1 MKDTWAS
8 GAIEL
13 FKHADLHIKLESA
26 FDKRIAFISID
37 NSVETAIRTFISLP
51 QEKSGVRF
59 PPKEVDDAVNSF
71 PKLVAL
77 VFKYASERVSGL
89 DNGDIEHYHRVR
101 NQLYHNGTGLSV
113 DERYL
118 KSYRQIAC
126 ILLQNLF
133 GIETETPV
141 TEVSLEKLIYIWN
154 QIELAL
160 RKKLLPAGIDHK
172 HTFKWEQAARVGIL
186 DLDLASKIAEL
197 RLIRNNQVHSTSD
210 KIDMERIKYG
220 VVLGENILKKLED

>member
-89 DNGDIEHYHRVR
+89 DNGDIE
-101 NQLYHNGTGLSV
+101 
-113 DERYL
+113 RY
-118 KSYRQIAC
+118 RAQ
-126 ILLQNLF
+126 
-133 GIETETPV
+133 
-141 TEVSLEKLIYIWN
+141 
-154 QIELAL
+154 
-160 RKKLLPAGIDHK
+160 R
-172 HTFKWEQAARVGIL
+172 R
-186 DLDLASKIAEL
+186 
-197 RLIRNNQVHSTSD
+197 
-210 KIDMERIKYG
+210 
-220 VVLGENILKKLED
+220 

>member
-13 FKHADLHIKLESA
+13 LKHADSHIKLESA

-37 NSVETAIRTFISLP
+37 NSVETAIRSFISLP
-51 QEKSGVRF
+51 HKKSEVQF
-59 PPKEVDDAVNSF
+59 PFKEVDEAGNSF

-77 VFKYASERVSGL
+77 MFKYASERVSGL
-89 DNGDIEHYHRVR
+89 DDGDIEHYHRIR
-101 NQLYHNGTGLSV
+101 NQLYHNGTGFSV

-133 GIETETPV
+133 GTEPETPV

-160 RKKLLPAGIDHK
+160 RRKLLSAGIDQK
-172 HTFKWEQAARVGIL
+172 DTFKWEQAARLGIL
-186 DLDLASKIAEL
+186 HLDLASKIAEL
-197 RLIRNNQVHSTSD
+197 RLIRNNEVHSTPD
-210 KIDMERIKYG
+210 KIDMERIKFG
-220 VVLGENILKKLED
+220 VVLGENILKKLND

>member
-1 MKDTWAS
+1 
-8 GAIEL
+8 
-13 FKHADLHIKLESA
+13 
-26 FDKRIAFISID
+26 
-37 NSVETAIRTFISLP
+37 
-51 QEKSGVRF
+51 
-59 PPKEVDDAVNSF
+59 
-71 PKLVAL
+71 

-89 DNGDIEHYHRVR
+89 DAGDIEHYHRVR

-133 GIETETPV
+133 GIEPEPPV

-160 RKKLLPAGIDHK
+160 SKKLLSAGIDHK
-172 HTFKWEQAARVGIL
+172 HTFKWEQAARLGIL
-186 DLDLASKIAEL
+186 DLDIASKIAEL

-210 KIDMERIKYG
+210 KIDMERIKFG